1 MRKLASA
8 GSGLAIAATLILSAC
23 GQARHIS
30 PATRTTPTTPT
41 PATMPRTLSL
51 DEAVALI
58 GRTVSG
64 SRPVLLPK
72 AIPVGN
78 TAQVTVSADDF
89 QVTYAN
95 VDGSRRILFELGVA
109 QPPPPQPDGTQ
120 SYQRFRGVTAL
131 YQVDSQS
138 PPTSRRFIDW
148 GEPGMASPNLQI
160 KPEYG
165 VPYFLS
171 TEGFAEAEFWQIA
184 NSLGP
189 VAGPRS

>member
-1 MRKLASA
+1 MRKLARA

-23 GQARHIS
+23 GEAQQIS
-30 PATRTTPTTPT
+30 PASRTTPTTPT
-41 PATMPRTLSL
+41 PATMPRTLSV
-51 DEAVALI
+51 DEAAALI
-58 GRTVSG
+58 GRAVTG

-72 AIPVGN
+72 AIPVGY

-89 QVTYAN
+89 HVTYAS
-95 VDGSRRILFELGVA
+95 VDGSRRILFELGLA
-109 QPPPPQPDGTQ
+109 QPPPTQPDGTQ
-120 SYQRFRGVTAL
+120 SYPRFRGVTAL

-148 GEPGMASPNLQI
+148 GEPGTASPNLQI

-171 TEGFAEAEFWQIA
+171 TQGFAEAEFWQIA
-184 NSLGP
+184 NSIGP
-189 VAGPRS
+189 VAGPSS